1 MTDVPCSNTNNWTDE
16 AQKGR
21 EMFRKTRAEQA
32 NAQTQARQPNKPKI
46 AKVQGDARCPSSKK
60 KLK

>member
-1 MTDVPCSNTNNWTDE
+1 MTDVPCSNTNNWTDD
-16 AQKGR
+16 APKGR
-21 EMFRKTRAEQA
+21 EMFRKTRAKQA
-32 NAQTQARQPNKPKI
+32 NGQTQARQPNKQKI